1 MKKIFLKLT
10 DDKHRYWMFQGAQT
24 KNFSLGNFVFFLE
37 TWGDHDPNEI
47 NTCPGLSWEW
57 LSLDKMRDE
66 KYVYLWDR
74 DSIKKQAE
82 ISDLSPAE
90 QYAFDNEYE
99 IYREKAWDDMSKLI
113 MTTENYI
120 EVVHKWQKIVLGLQP
135 SYFILSQDD
144 AGYVDLI
151 GKDELSEQDRQ
162 DMDSE
167 HEKYLKYEK
176 ARQAYH
182 KDHPDHSETW
192 RGPQDNEFEEDI
204 MKYYKN

>member
-1 MKKIFLKLT
+1 MKKLLLIRSQDKDGYGIF
-10 DDKHRYWMFQGAQT
+10 QT
-24 KNFSLGNFVFFLE
+24 KNFELSDLFLFLQA
-37 TWGDHDPNEI
+37 WGEYDANKI
-47 NTCPGLSWEW
+47 KTCTGMDWEW

-74 DSIKKQAE
+74 DSIKKQAK

-162 DMDSE
+162 DMENE

-176 ARQAYH
+176 ARQAYQ
-182 KDHPDHSETW
+182 KDHPDQSDLW
-192 RGPQDNEFEEDI
+192 RGPQDNEFEKDI
-204 MKYYKN
+204 MKYYKD